1 MASFTLSELLKP
13 FEYLEI
19 SSLYAHY
26 AVIIDAVI
34 SFFIFFGVTKVTIGR
49 RFEGRGGNA
58 ITIGVGLALSIGFL
72 VMEKT
77 LNFSLQSFGPLAAAI
92 ILLLVGFVLYGL
104 LHALGFSHMNAICL
118 AYVINYLSL
127 RMVSP
132 TIFDWIADTAPFI
145 NGILAIGFLIALIK
159 LIISLFSRSSI
170 NSLSSKL
177 SKVPASLNFKPYSEN
192 YDKEISEDKE
202 EVNLID
208 SKLIQ
213 VTKKGIKDSDEMINT
228 IKEMIR
234 VLEKYGSSPHAIR
247 EISNAINKIKEKE
260 HYALVYL
267 NYINKILDSVGRF
280 DHDFYIR
287 LKAEYEAI
295 QGGKQKEFKK
305 KEIEAEEKKREIED
319 ALKKFENL
327 FPQHIQGFNNALA
340 NTIWS
345 LRNNNSQKAIEYLQ
359 LCLNVEE
366 KIKEIFVRMKD
377 MEGVLKKMTKRNLKF
392 LKKEKR
398 KFS

>member
-1 MASFTLSELLKP
+1 MATLTLDVLLKP
-13 FEYLEI
+13 FEYLDI
-19 SSLYAHY
+19 SSLYTHY
-26 AVIIDAVI
+26 AFIIDAVI

-118 AYVINYLSL
+118 AYIINYLSL
-127 RMVSP
+127 RLVSP
-132 TIFDWIADTAPFI
+132 TIFDWIAETAPFI
-145 NGILAIGFLIALIK
+145 NGILAIGFIIALVK
-159 LIISLFSRSSI
+159 LIISLFSRNSI

-177 SKVPASLNFKPYSEN
+177 STVPASLNLKPYSEN
-192 YDKEISEDKE
+192 YAKEISEDKE

-213 VTKKGIKDSDEMINT
+213 VTKKEIKDSDEMINS

-234 VLEKYGSSPHAIR
+234 ALEEYGSSPPAIR
-247 EISNAINKIKEKE
+247 EISNALNKIKEKE
-260 HYALVYL
+260 HYSLVYL
-267 NYINKILDSVGRF
+267 TYINKILDSVGRF
-280 DHDFYIR
+280 DNDFYAT

-305 KEIEAEEKKREIED
+305 REIESEEKKREIED
-319 ALKKFENL
+319 ALKKYENL
-327 FPQHIQGFNNALA
+327 ISQHTRGFNNALA

-345 LRNNNSQKAIEYLQ
+345 LRNNNSQEAIKYLQ

-377 MEGVLKKMTKRNLKF
+377 MEGALKKMTKRNLKF

>member
-1 MASFTLSELLKP
+1 
-13 FEYLEI
+13 
-19 SSLYAHY
+19 
-26 AVIIDAVI
+26 
-34 SFFIFFGVTKVTIGR
+34 
-49 RFEGRGGNA
+49 
-58 ITIGVGLALSIGFL
+58 
-72 VMEKT
+72 
-77 LNFSLQSFGPLAAAI
+77 
-92 ILLLVGFVLYGL
+92 
-104 LHALGFSHMNAICL
+104 MNAICL

-213 VTKKGIKDSDEMINT
+213 VTKKGIKDSDEMIDT

-340 NTIWS
+340 NTVWS